1 MTVVSE
7 HARALRVRAVELRRV
22 ADALVDQANQLEE
35 GLSERP
41 LIGGRVVVDEAIA
54 VLSDNRCVGPSSRG
68 MHYRYL
74 LDEIEERTGRS
85 VRGIDSAATL
95 LANLDRDPRVES
107 ARPRSGR
114 YRLVEAT
121 A

>member
-7 HARALRVRAVELRRV
+7 HARAMRLRAIELRRV
-22 ADALVDQANQLEE
+22 ADALVDQANQLEA

-41 LIGGRVVVDEAIA
+41 LIGGRNLVNVA
-54 VLSDNRCVGPSSRG
+54 VTVLQMGAAVGPHSRG
-68 MHYRYL
+68 MHYRDL
-74 LDEIEERTGRS
+74 LDAIERHTGTS

-107 ARPRSGR
+107 AQSRSGH
-114 YRLVEAT
+114 YRLVSA
-121 A
+121 